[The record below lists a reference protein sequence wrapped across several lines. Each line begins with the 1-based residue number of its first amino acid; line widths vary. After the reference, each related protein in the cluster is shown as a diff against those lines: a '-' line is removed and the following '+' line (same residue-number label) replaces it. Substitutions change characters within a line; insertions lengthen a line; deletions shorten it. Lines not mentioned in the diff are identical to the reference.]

1 LEILIAEKESRF
13 REVLLLIERFRE
25 KRFYAQTS
33 KGFQLTIKM
42 CRESDSQNKPG
53 VVII

>member
-1 LEILIAEKESRF
+1 LEILIAEKKSRF
-13 REVLLLIERFRE
+13 KEVLVTIERFRE

-42 CRESDSQNKPG
+42 CRESDNQKKP
-53 VVII
+53 VAVIT